1 VGEFFPVAHLHAAA
15 ERHGVAD
22 AFTEALSDIG
32 FGVGIVLCDGLMAQ
46 KFLIVSDPLGLYVDS
61 NISVS
66 HRERDKFSGL
76 VGAVSPATSTD
87 ALFSDDIAETSDLDG
102 EGLFTVGDLDVAFPG
117 VFGVDAVHSL

>member
-15 ERHGVAD
+15 D
-22 AFTEALSDIG
+22 AFIEALFDIG

-66 HRERDKFSGL
+66 HLDRDDFSSL

-102 EGLFTVGDLDVAFPG
+102 DGLFTVSDLDVAFPVVLG
-117 VFGVDAVHSL
+117 VGAVHSL